1 MCITP
6 RQKVHANKHRMDTKP
21 QLESPAATPPIVNIK
36 GEKVALGP
44 LRKDLIPTYT
54 RWYNDFNTLR
64 TLGAMPVPLAV
75 KLEEKW
81 YKRVIQRGETEIAF
95 TVYEQDTMRPIGNTG
110 LNDIDYRN
118 GTAEFGITIGEPD
131 ARSKG
136 YGTETAQLMLGYAF
150 TALGLHNVMLTVHEY
165 NLAGIRAYTKA
176 GFKQYGRRRE
186 KILMGGKRWD
196 EIHMECLS
204 TEWGTSP
211 VLAEIFKPDEPRPS
225 L

>member
-1 MCITP
+1 
-6 RQKVHANKHRMDTKP
+6 MDTKP
-21 QLESPAATPPIVNIK
+21 QIESPAATPPLVNIV

-64 TLGAMPVPLAV
+64 TLGAMPVPLTV
-75 KLEEKW
+75 GQEEKW
-81 YKRVIQRGETEIAF
+81 YERVVAGGGNEVAF
-95 TVYEQDTMRPIGNTG
+95 TVYERNTMRPIGNSG
-110 LNDIDYRN
+110 LSDIDYRN
-118 GTAEFGITIGEPD
+118 RTAEFGITIGEPD
-131 ARSKG
+131 ARGKG

-150 TALGLHNVMLTVHEY
+150 TALGLHNVKLTVHEY

-196 EIHMECLS
+196 EIHMECLA
-204 TEWGTSP
+204 TEWGPST
-211 VLAEIFKPDEPRPS
+211 VLAEIFKPDETRQPS
-225 L
+225 